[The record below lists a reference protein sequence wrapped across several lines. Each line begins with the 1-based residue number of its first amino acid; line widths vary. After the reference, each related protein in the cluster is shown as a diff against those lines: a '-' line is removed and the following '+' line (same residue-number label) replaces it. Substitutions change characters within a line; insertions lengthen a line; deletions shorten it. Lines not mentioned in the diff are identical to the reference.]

1 MRAQPVPS
9 ALTVLVV
16 AGMILIVM
24 MTAGRTVAMEREV
37 LASVDDAGTRT
48 IRVSGPDAAGLHPD
62 VLDRIAHIDG
72 IEWAGAFS
80 SAIDATNT
88 LNPDGLRV
96 PVRLVYS
103 DRLDRLGISRVTPP
117 GSTAYASQDALDRF
131 GLPDIGGAITL
142 TTGQTSAIGARI
154 AVPDFL
160 SEWEPLTLIPADRSA
175 PAPVT
180 MIVVIAESPQ
190 YVRPLTDAV
199 LSVLAADDSSKV
211 SVRTSEELAQLRGL
225 IQSQLGSSSRALVLG
240 LLAMTAV
247 LVAVILFGL
256 VMMRR
261 RDFGRRRAL
270 GATRGYIVVLLLT
283 QTGLLAVIGV
293 AAGVSAAT
301 IAAVAVRGPLP
312 DAAFASAVGVL
323 AVIAATLAALV
334 PATVASRREPI
345 RELRVP

>member
-48 IRVSGPDAAGLHPD
+48 IRVSGPDAAGLRPD

-103 DRLDRLGISRVTPP
+103 DRLDRLGISRVAPP

>member
-1 MRAQPVPS
+1 M
-9 ALTVLVV
+9 
-16 AGMILIVM
+16 
-24 MTAGRTVAMEREV
+24 
-37 LASVDDAGTRT
+37 
-48 IRVSGPDAAGLHPD
+48 
-62 VLDRIAHIDG
+62 
-72 IEWAGAFS
+72 
-80 SAIDATNT
+80 
-88 LNPDGLRV
+88 
-96 PVRLVYS
+96 
-103 DRLDRLGISRVTPP
+103 
-117 GSTAYASQDALDRF
+117 
-131 GLPDIGGAITL
+131 
-142 TTGQTSAIGARI
+142 
-154 AVPDFL
+154 
-160 SEWEPLTLIPADRSA
+160 
-175 PAPVT
+175 
-180 MIVVIAESPQ
+180 
-190 YVRPLTDAV
+190 
-199 LSVLAADDSSKV
+199 LAADDSSKV